1 MRFIRSLWRLNC
13 GSLHNPPRG
22 ILRSTFLF
30 LCNSVDDSFLQRTV
44 SSIPKQAIF
53 LIEDIDCAFP
63 SREELDEMEE
73 MPYFS
78 YPGRTK
84 SGRPMSQV
92 TLSGLLNVLDGVG
105 SDEGKIFF
113 ATVCPCSLVF
123 DSDVLDK
130 IWELNRQTI
139 SKTWILP
146 SFDLVALTARFN
158 ITSRPKRKPKLC
170 SSSSTPLPTPPSIP
184 NLLLTPMLSLK
195 KARLL

>member
-1 MRFIRSLWRLNC
+1 M
-13 GSLHNPPRG
+13 
-22 ILRSTFLF
+22 STFSF
-30 LCNSVDDSFLQRTV
+30 LCNSVDDSYLQRAV
-44 SSIPKQAIF
+44 SAIPKQAIF

-113 ATVCPCSLVF
+113 ATVRPRSP
-123 DSDVLDK
+123 VLDSILDL
-130 IWELNRQTI
+130 IWARNRQTI
-139 SKTWILP
+139 LKTWTPP

-170 SSSSTPLPTPPSIP
+170 SSSSILLPTPPSAP
-184 NLLLTPMLSLK
+184 NFLPRLLIPMLPPKNLPLS
-195 KARLL
+195 